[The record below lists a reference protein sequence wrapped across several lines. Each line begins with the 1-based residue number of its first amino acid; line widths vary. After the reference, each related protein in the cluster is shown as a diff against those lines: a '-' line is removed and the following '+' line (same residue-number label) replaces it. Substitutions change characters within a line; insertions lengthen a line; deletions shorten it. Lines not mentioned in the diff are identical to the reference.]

1 MQAKCGKS
9 SAEAQR
15 SGESDRLPIRTEEMS
30 LSTQLQTFIE
40 VLAAVAAFGS
50 AVFWYE
56 AALVWIALA
65 GF

>member
-1 MQAKCGKS
+1 M
-9 SAEAQR
+9 R
-15 SGESDRLPIRTEEMS
+15 

-56 AALVWIALA
+56 AAKDKLNARAAVFSGISALLVWIALA